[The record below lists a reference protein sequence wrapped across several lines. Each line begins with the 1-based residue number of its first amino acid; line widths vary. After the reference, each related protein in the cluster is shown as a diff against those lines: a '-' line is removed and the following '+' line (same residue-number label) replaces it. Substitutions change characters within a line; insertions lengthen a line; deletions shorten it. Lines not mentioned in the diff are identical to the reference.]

1 MKRFYVK
8 MSGYYEMSFKTY
20 FDTKA
25 EAEQYV
31 EAEKARYGERWD
43 APKYEIVDTIAE
55 LEAEIAEH
63 KAKIERLEK
72 QIAEI
77 NAGA

>member
-1 MKRFYVK
+1 MKKFYVK
-8 MSGYYEMSFKTY
+8 SSGYYDNSFKTY

-25 EAEQYV
+25 EAEHY
-31 EAEKARYGERWD
+31 AETERARWGGRWD
-43 APKYEIVDTIAE
+43 APKYEVVDTIAE